1 MRHALLP
8 IASMGFTLLL
18 LTGCAGGPDSP
29 ISGALDG
36 AENGT
41 VTIGKLQRGGY
52 VPFNTAQVDA
62 NGAFAFG

>member
-8 IASMGFTLLL
+8 IASMGLTLLL

-41 VTIGKLQRGGY
+41 VTIGTVSYTHLRAHETG
-52 VPFNTAQVDA
+52 
-62 NGAFAFG
+62 

>member
-8 IASMGFTLLL
+8 IASMGLTLLL

-52 VPFNTAQVDA
+52 VPFDTAQVDLSLIHI
-62 NGAFAFG
+62 